1 MDIIK
6 SVILLKK
13 KAIVLSWG
21 FCAMYRRNLSLP
33 EFEFTCHMKKWICV
47 QLILSGLSLFI
58 LKSALG
64 QAIST
69 DTTILQAA
77 FNNANAVYTKV
88 IGQQLPL
95 NNGPEYNFYN
105 PLKIRSSACFM
116 DTTFTT
122 GRVFYDGA
130 EYSGV
135 QLLYDIYK
143 DQLVAVLFDQYSK
156 YALITERV
164 QNFDLLGHHF
174 ININADTLA
183 KNTVITSGYYDEVY
197 HGRSEALSKKYK
209 LIQNYTSTTG
219 ELEAYSFFTPTK
231 EDFFI
236 RKDEIYYKVASQGDV
251 LDVLKDKK
259 KQLQQY
265 IKTNKLKFR
274 KDPGAAL
281 AGIAGYYD
289 HITN

>member
-1 MDIIK
+1 
-6 SVILLKK
+6 
-13 KAIVLSWG
+13 
-21 FCAMYRRNLSLP
+21 
-33 EFEFTCHMKKWICV
+33 MKKWIV
-47 QLILSGLSLFI
+47 VYLKLFGLILFALQ
-58 LKSALG
+58 SASG
-64 QAIST
+64 QAINA
-69 DTTILQAA
+69 DTTLLHAA
-77 FNNANAVYTKV
+77 VNNANSVYTRA

-105 PLKIRSSACFM
+105 PLKIRGSAYFM
-116 DTTFTT
+116 DATFTP
-122 GRVFYDGA
+122 GSVFYDGA

-143 DQLVAVLFDQYSK
+143 DHLVAVLFDQYSK
-156 YALITERV
+156 YVLITDRV

-197 HGRSEALSKKYK
+197 HGRLEALSKKYK
-209 LIQNYTSTTG
+209 LIQNYASTTG

-236 RKDEIYYKVASQGDV
+236 RKDNIYYKVASQGDV
-251 LDVLKDKK
+251 LEVLKDKK

-274 KDPGAAL
+274 KDPGGAL